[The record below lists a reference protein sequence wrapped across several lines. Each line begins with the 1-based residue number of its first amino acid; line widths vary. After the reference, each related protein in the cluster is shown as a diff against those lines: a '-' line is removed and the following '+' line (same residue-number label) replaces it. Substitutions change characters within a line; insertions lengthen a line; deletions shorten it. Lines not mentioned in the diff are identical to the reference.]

1 MRLDVQSLLSLILVN
16 LAMINLLD
24 LYQTVLEI
32 HSKIQANTTR
42 VSEVQVHFCNRR
54 LSLTLHHLKHRVIKL
69 LKNQSMLILSLL
81 SLRDLMHLKH
91 LLTDLVDFTIVKQQS
106 HLQP

>member
-1 MRLDVQSLLSLILVN
+1 MGGQSLLSLILVN
-16 LAMINLLD
+16 LAMINSQD
-24 LYQTVLEI
+24 LYLTVSEI

-42 VSEVQVHFCNRR
+42 VLEVLAHFCNRR

-69 LKNQSMLILSLL
+69 LKNQSMLILILL
-81 SLRDLMHLKH
+81 NLKGLMPLKH
-91 LLTDLVDFTIVKQQS
+91 LSTDLVDFTIAKQQS